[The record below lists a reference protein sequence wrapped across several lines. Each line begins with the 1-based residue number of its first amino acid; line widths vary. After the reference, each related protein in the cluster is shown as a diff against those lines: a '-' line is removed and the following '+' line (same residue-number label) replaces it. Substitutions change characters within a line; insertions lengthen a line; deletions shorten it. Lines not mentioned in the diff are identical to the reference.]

1 MSFSRP
7 TLAELVQRTRNDT
20 LSRLS
25 TDEALRRAD
34 AEVYARVF
42 SGVAHGL
49 YGFIDWVSRQILP
62 DTSDLDILIRQAS
75 IWGVERKPAAAA
87 TGSVT
92 FSVQSGA
99 VIPAGT
105 LLQALDGQQ
114 YATRADAV
122 VSLPNATAP
131 VEAVAPGAAGNRAA
145 GENMTLVSPVVG
157 VQSVAVAGEMSG
169 GADLESE
176 DDLRGRL
183 LARIQQPPHGGAA
196 HDYVAWALEV
206 HGVSRA
212 WVYPQEIG
220 PGTVTVRFVRDN
232 DGVGES
238 IIPDASEVAAVQG
251 YINDR
256 RPVTAT
262 VFVVAP
268 TPVPMDFHIQ
278 GLSPNTSSVRAAVE
292 EELNDLLLREAT
304 PGGTVLLSHIRAAIS
319 AAAGETDYEL
329 LAPSANVIN
338 TTGNMSTMGTI
349 TWS

>member
-62 DTSDLDILIRQAS
+62 DTSDLDTLIRQAS

-92 FSVQSGA
+92 FSVQPGA
-99 VIPAGT
+99 VILAGT

-114 YATRADAV
+114 YATTADAV

-131 VEAVAPGAAGNRAA
+131 VEAVEPGAAGNRAA

-183 LARIQQPPHGGAA
+183 IARIQQPPQGGCAY
-196 HDYVAWALEV
+196 DYEAWALEV
-206 HGVSRA
+206 EGVTRA
-212 WVYPQEIG
+212 WVSPQELG
-220 PGTVTVRFVRDN
+220 LGTVTVRFVRDL
-232 DGVGES
+232 DS
-238 IIPDASEVAAVQG
+238 TPIPDAGEVAAVQS
-251 YINDR
+251 YIDAR
-256 RPVTAT
+256 RPVTAQVT
-262 VFVVAP
+262 VVAP
-268 TPVPMDFHIQ
+268 AAVPINFQIQ
-278 GLSPNTSSVRAAVE
+278 GLTPSNAAVQSAVQA
-292 EELNDLLLREAT
+292 ELQDLLLREAV
-304 PGGTVLLSHIRAAIS
+304 PGGTILLSHIRAAIS
-319 AAAGETDYEL
+319 AAAGETDYVL
-329 LAPSANVIN
+329 VAPAENVTN
-338 TTGNMSTMGTI
+338 TTGSMSTMGTI
-349 TWS
+349 TWL